1 MPALLILTLSI
12 RDTSDHRFC
21 HGLTMESM
29 LNQYA
34 IHLRK
39 FHYTMTHRISDQTLV
54 ESFIQ
59 WPMNVVF
66 YENEYINWVHI
77 FSLPWS
83 WGREDKRQVPM
94 LSSEHNTSITSD
106 VKQAKYM
113 NQLHITTQNGLCE
126 LNTRFSQI
134 CQLTTC
140 QSIENRLPRRIY
152 KLILTEQAPAPLINS
167 ISSQPFIRHLII
179 QRRLTDE
186 TEIPILAQQY
196 PNVRYLQLLFPLEKS
211 AFLHCFK
218 TLFSYDDDTYEKF
231 YFWPELVSFRTIGD
245 YEQFSASWLNF
256 NAKNW
261 LIENTDLKFRSL
273 SFRAEHSNPIFSIWL

>member
-34 IHLRK
+34 IHL
-39 FHYTMTHRISDQTLV
+39 
-54 ESFIQ
+54 
-59 WPMNVVF
+59 
-66 YENEYINWVHI
+66 
-77 FSLPWS
+77 
-83 WGREDKRQVPM
+83 
-94 LSSEHNTSITSD
+94 
-106 VKQAKYM
+106 
-113 NQLHITTQNGLCE
+113 
-126 LNTRFSQI
+126 
-134 CQLTTC
+134 
-140 QSIENRLPRRIY
+140 
-152 KLILTEQAPAPLINS
+152 PAPLINS

-231 YFWPELVSFRTIGD
+231 YFWPEL
-245 YEQFSASWLNF
+245 
-256 NAKNW
+256 
-261 LIENTDLKFRSL
+261 
-273 SFRAEHSNPIFSIWL
+273 